1 MLGRTAAGSACGAAR
16 DSTRRQ
22 TLAAGA
28 TIPVPPTAASS
39 AEAATATAMAMTTA
53 AAVSAAAQAP
63 AFPTEMAEARATARA
78 GTNRTMRVTMA
89 AKALQRVEAPSMARS
104 LSCRLRH
111 RLMSL
116 ATAGPM
122 ESRRSMGTGLLR
134 TALDKMRKGPRA
146 PSPAQ
151 SVADAQRRRVSQSH
165 ACMTNW
171 NAHLRRCDGSAW
183 YRLDP
188 VCTDRYSIPV
198 ATITCVQLHG
208 YLQGRSGQ
216 PCARSSCA
224 QRPRNT
230 RA

>member
-1 MLGRTAAGSACGAAR
+1 
-16 DSTRRQ
+16 
-22 TLAAGA
+22 
-28 TIPVPPTAASS
+28 
-39 AEAATATAMAMTTA
+39 
-53 AAVSAAAQAP
+53 
-63 AFPTEMAEARATARA
+63 
-78 GTNRTMRVTMA
+78 MA
-89 AKALQRVEAPSMARS
+89 AKALQRVEERVEAPSMARS

-151 SVADAQRRRVSQSH
+151 SGADAQRRRVSLSH

-188 VCTDRYSIPV
+188 ACTDRHSIPV

-216 PCARSSCA
+216 PCALSSCA

-230 RA
+230 RAWPSVHRGSDTLVL